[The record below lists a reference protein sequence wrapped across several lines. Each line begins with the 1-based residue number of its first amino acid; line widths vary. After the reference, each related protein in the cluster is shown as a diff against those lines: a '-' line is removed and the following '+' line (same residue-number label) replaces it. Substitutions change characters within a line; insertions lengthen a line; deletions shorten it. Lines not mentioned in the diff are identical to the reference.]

1 MKLLTVFA
9 FASVA
14 TFVVLHSAY
23 GSPLPEPVPDQS
35 PAADPSP
42 KADPEPVASPVADPG
57 PSPSPGPVANPNP
70 LPAPSPLGS
79 KGPQAAGGDAKIVA
93 YSANAEPMGPAPG
106 AAPLKMDDVQPD
118 TLAA

>member
-1 MKLLTVFA
+1 MKLITVFA

-23 GSPLPEPVPDQS
+23 GSPLPEPVPDPS

-57 PSPSPGPVANPNP
+57 PGPSPGPVANPNP
-70 LPAPSPLGS
+70 LPASSPPFVPL
-79 KGPQAAGGDAKIVA
+79 
-93 YSANAEPMGPAPG
+93 SANAEPMGPAPG
-106 AAPLKMDDVQPD
+106 AVPPKMDDVQPD